1 MRVSFIIPVYNE
13 EVAIE
18 GVIERV
24 LALKLDKEVII
35 VDDGSTDSTL
45 ERVRRFA
52 DVPSVQ
58 IHSSLLNLG
67 KGAAVRIGIHHARGE
82 VIAIQDGDTE
92 YDAEDYYE
100 VLRPILEGRAE
111 VVYGSRFANGFRI
124 EGMRPRYKLANLV
137 LRWVANFLYD
147 AGITDEATAYKA
159 FRSDVLKGIRL
170 ECMRFEFCPEV
181 TAKLRKRGYT
191 IHEVP
196 ISYRPRG
203 VEVGKKIRWKDGFVA
218 IWTLLKYRVTD

>member
-35 VDDGSTDSTL
+35 VDDGSTDRTL

-52 DVPSVQ
+52 DVPSVR

-67 KGAAVRIGIHHARGE
+67 KGAALRVGIHHAQGDI
-82 VIAIQDGDTE
+82 IAIQDGDTE
-92 YDAEDYYE
+92 YDPEDYYE
-100 VLRPILEGRAE
+100 VLRPILEGSAE

-124 EGMRPRYKLANLV
+124 TGMRPRYKLANLL
-137 LRWVANFLYD
+137 LRWTANLLYG

-159 FRSDVLKGIRL
+159 FRSDVLKSIRL

-203 VEVGKKIRWKDGFVA
+203 VEVGKKIRWKDGLVA